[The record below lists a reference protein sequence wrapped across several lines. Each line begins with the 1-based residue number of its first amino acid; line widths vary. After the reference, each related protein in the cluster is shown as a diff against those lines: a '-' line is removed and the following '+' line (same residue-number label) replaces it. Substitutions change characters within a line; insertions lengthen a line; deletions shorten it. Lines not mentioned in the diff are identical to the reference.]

1 MQAIF
6 LIIGILVGA
15 AVGWLWANWRG
26 AGRLQA
32 ERERLGAA
40 QAEAETR
47 AQAEREQR
55 VAAETRLQEVGKQL
69 TDRDTLIAAAK
80 QQLADTFRALSS
92 DALRDNS
99 QAFVERAEQ
108 SLEPVRET
116 LRRYEDQIRSLEGL
130 NREVYGN
137 ISRQVT
143 SLLTSEQQLQRETV
157 NLVNALRR
165 PHVRGKWGELTLHRA
180 VELAGMSEHVDYLEQ
195 VTSSADSGRIRP
207 DMVVTLPNG
216 RQVLVDVKTPLDA
229 YLTALEASSEEERKA
244 CLLRHCQQIRQH
256 MNALAGK
263 SYWEGFRSAADFV
276 VMFIPGESFLCE
288 AAASDPALLDDG
300 AQKNVILATPTT
312 FIALLRAI
320 NLGWREER
328 LAKNAEKISEAG
340 RQLYD
345 GVRTFTDHLLE
356 VGQRLDTAA
365 KSYNKAIA
373 SLMSRVLPRARRLRE
388 LDAGTGADL
397 PEPALIETQVRYLE
411 RPEEPEEPAQGP

>member
-1 MQAIF
+1 MSPVLRKRAARGGAMQAIF

-69 TDRDTLIAAAK
+69 TNRDTLIAAAK

-157 NLVNALRR
+157 NLVN
-165 PHVRGKWGELTLHRA
+165 VLT
-180 VELAGMSEHVDYLEQ
+180 
-195 VTSSADSGRIRP
+195 
-207 DMVVTLPNG
+207 
-216 RQVLVDVKTPLDA
+216 
-229 YLTALEASSEEERKA
+229 
-244 CLLRHCQQIRQH
+244 
-256 MNALAGK
+256 
-263 SYWEGFRSAADFV
+263 
-276 VMFIPGESFLCE
+276 
-288 AAASDPALLDDG
+288 
-300 AQKNVILATPTT
+300 
-312 FIALLRAI
+312 
-320 NLGWREER
+320 
-328 LAKNAEKISEAG
+328 
-340 RQLYD
+340 
-345 GVRTFTDHLLE
+345 
-356 VGQRLDTAA
+356 TAA
-365 KSYNKAIA
+365 C
-373 SLMSRVLPRARRLRE
+373 AR
-388 LDAGTGADL
+388 
-397 PEPALIETQVRYLE
+397 
-411 RPEEPEEPAQGP
+411 